1 MKNAS
6 LVCLFLAAS
15 ACVSVRVDDLVSAA
29 APPSPQARARIVE
42 AARDALLDPYS
53 VRDAE
58 ISYVGVFQNGL
69 QFVCVRANAKN
80 AFGGYTGRDT
90 LAVYMKDNVPTG
102 SGRNPQLCNNAN
114 LRWTKFQELEDL

>member
-1 MKNAS
+1 MR
-6 LVCLFLAAS
+6 AA
-15 ACVSVRVDDLVSAA
+15 
-29 APPSPQARARIVE
+29 IVE
-42 AARDALLDPYS
+42 AAQDALLGPYS

-90 LAVYMKDNVPTG
+90 LAVYMMNDVPTG
-102 SGRNPQLCNNAN
+102 SGKNAQLCNNAN